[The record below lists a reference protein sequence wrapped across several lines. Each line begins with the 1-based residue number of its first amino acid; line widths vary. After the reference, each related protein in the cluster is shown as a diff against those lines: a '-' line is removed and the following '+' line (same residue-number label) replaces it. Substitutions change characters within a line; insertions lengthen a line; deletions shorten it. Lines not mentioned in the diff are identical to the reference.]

1 MCLNNLDVKTQVPRD
16 CIRLN
21 NMLQWRVAAD
31 YQGATWKWSA
41 AWSPNWWQGWAS
53 AFKQGK
59 LEDFRC
65 LPPPPTPWHRRKF
78 RGLKVNKKRRVILD
92 WRSYMGW
99 SLRAK
104 AWTNLVSTVTSLAD
118 FSCSFIYVFH
128 IIVTA
133 NYTHPIQR
141 QTLTYIP

>member
-1 MCLNNLDVKTQVPRD
+1 MSKQLGCENSSPTNST
-16 CIRLN
+16 RLN

-31 YQGATWKWSA
+31 DQEVTWKWSSA
-41 AWSPNWWQGWAS
+41 RSPNWRQGWAS
-53 AFKQGK
+53 ACKQGK
-59 LEDFRC
+59 LEDFKC
-65 LPPPPTPWHRRKF
+65 LPPTPRHRPKF
-78 RGLKVNKKRRVILD
+78 RGLTANKKKRVILD

-104 AWTNLVSTVTSLAD
+104 PWAKLVPTMTSLAD

-128 IIVTA
+128 ITVTA

-141 QTLTYIP
+141 QTFTCIP